1 LYISENDL
9 KARILA
15 GQIEILRE
23 VLTTLRQ
30 KREEKILLGHE
41 RAANTLIT
49 ITKEYSERLTVIN
62 RERLKLEKEKWN

>member
-1 LYISENDL
+1 MNISETDL
-9 KARILA
+9 KRRLLT

-41 RAANTLIT
+41 RAANTLMAIT
-49 ITKEYSERLTVIN
+49 QEYSERLTVMN
-62 RERLKLEKEKWN
+62 RERLKLVKEK